1 MKTIDQMAY
10 RRTSKKPKNLV
21 ELVLNQI
28 EKDINKEPFYLE
40 LMIEDL
46 VKLDNKKVTNILTG
60 FLSEKGCI

>member
-28 EKDINKEPFYLE
+28 EKDIDDREAQPLE
-40 LMIEDL
+40 LLLEEL
-46 VKLDNKKVTNILTG
+46 VKLNNKQVDNILTS
-60 FLSEKGCI
+60 FLSEA